1 MMPRSHRLTAV
12 TLAVFAVTILVSS
25 LRAQQGP
32 PPAIRTAHGDWYWE
46 RGPADLVLEHGKVV
60 TVDSAQPRAEALAI
74 RNRRIVAVGS
84 DAAIARYVGPDTK
97 VVDLRGRLAIPG
109 FIDAHA
115 HFMGLGESLKQLD
128 LMGAPT
134 WSDIVRKVAEAAK
147 EAKPGEWILGQG
159 WHQAK
164 WEHPP
169 HPAVEGLP
177 LHASLD
183 AVSPDNP
190 VLLEH
195 ASGHAAFLNGK
206 ALELAGI
213 TDATPNPKGGE
224 IVRDAEGHAIGMLRD
239 NAQGLVRR
247 VYQSYLDR
255 RTPEQVRADM
265 AETVRLASHDA
276 VSTGVT
282 GFDDQGESFATIDFL
297 KEQVAGGKVP
307 IRLYVEVESMSP
319 DSLALHL
326 PGHWLVGYGH
336 DHLTVRAVGE
346 ILSDGAL
353 GTHSAWFLKPYADL
367 PSTSG
372 LNVTPIDQIR
382 AEAEVALSN
391 GFQVTVHAIGD
402 RANREVLDTF
412 QRIFREHP
420 DAKDLRWR
428 IEHAQH
434 LDPADIPRFGHMR
447 VIASMQTLHACSD
460 GPYVVARL
468 GKERAKAGAYAWR
481 KLMDAGAII
490 ANGTDAPVERLDPI
504 PNFYCAVTR
513 RLADGELFFP
523 EEKMTRE
530 EALRSYTI
538 NAAYALFEEHDVG
551 SLTPGKL
558 GDVVVLSK
566 DIMTIPADSIPTANV
581 DLTIVG
587 GRVVYRRTDGSR

>member
-1 MMPRSHRLTAV
+1 MRPCSYPPQV
-12 TLAVFAVTILVSS
+12 FGLAVVAVAVLTSS

-46 RGPADLVLEHGKVV
+46 RGPADLVLEHGKIV

-74 RNRRIVAVGS
+74 RDHRILAVGS
-84 DAAIARYVGPDTK
+84 DAAIQRFVGPDTK

-128 LMGAPT
+128 LMGVPT
-134 WSDIVRKVAEAAK
+134 WSDIVAKVAEAARK
-147 EAKPGEWILGQG
+147 AEPGEWILGQG

-169 HPAVEGLP
+169 HPNVEGLP

-183 AVSPDNP
+183 SVSPDNP

-195 ASGHAAFLNGK
+195 ASGHASFVNGK

-213 TDATPNPKGGE
+213 TDATPSPEGGE
-224 IVRDAEGHAIGMLRD
+224 IVRDANGHAIGMLRD

-247 VYQSYLDR
+247 VYQRDLDR

-282 GFDDQGESFATIDFL
+282 GFDDQGESFATLDFL
-297 KEQVAGGKVP
+297 KQQVAAGKVP

-319 DSLALHL
+319 DSLARHL
-326 PGHWLVGYGH
+326 PDHWLVGYGD

-346 ILSDGAL
+346 VLSDGAL

-372 LNVTPIDQIR
+372 LNVTPIARIR
-382 AEAEVALSN
+382 GEAEVALRN

-412 QRIFREHP
+412 QQIFAGAPRSEGPPLEDRARPAPGPRRHP
-420 DAKDLRWR
+420 PVRRDARDRLHADTARLLRRPLRGDTTGRGAGEGWR
-428 IEHAQH
+428 LRVAEAHGRGRHHRQWHRRPGGAAGPDPQLLLRGHAQ
-434 LDPADIPRFGHMR
+434 A
-447 VIASMQTLHACSD
+447 
-460 GPYVVARL
+460 
-468 GKERAKAGAYAWR
+468 
-481 KLMDAGAII
+481 
-490 ANGTDAPVERLDPI
+490 VER
-504 PNFYCAVTR
+504 
-513 RLADGELFFP
+513 
-523 EEKMTRE
+523 
-530 EALRSYTI
+530 EAL
-538 NAAYALFEEHDVG
+538 L
-551 SLTPGKL
+551 P
-558 GDVVVLSK
+558 
-566 DIMTIPADSIPTANV
+566 
-581 DLTIVG
+581 
-587 GRVVYRRTDGSR
+587 RREDDP